1 MLETW
6 TNRDNAAID
15 PTLHAWHGEVAGD
28 LFLAAIVAG
37 IMVLTGIFAL
47 REGPDRR
54 SRALRL
60 VPWLLPVLISLCLLL
75 LWLDLANKVNAF
87 RFYLVFRPQ
96 TPMSWG
102 SWIILAVYPVSALFA
117 LSEMPVDLRERF
129 GKAFGFIPRLAAW
142 ADGRS
147 RGLARASVLLGT
159 ALGLYTGVVLS
170 IYPARPLW
178 NSALLP
184 LVFLSSGL
192 ACASAC
198 FLLTRLSDAERRI
211 CGRLNAT
218 FLGAHLVL
226 LALWLVDLAVG
237 DASRHHA
244 VELLMGGSYTAAFW
258 TLVVALGI
266 AVPLTGELLIRSRR
280 TLPGP
285 ATAFFILV
293 GAFSLRWIL
302 IYAGQHAGVLSAMH

>member
-1 MLETW
+1 MRETW
-6 TNRDNAAID
+6 TNRDNAAVD

-47 REGPDRR
+47 RESSDQR

-60 VPWLLPVLISLCLLL
+60 VPWLSPVLISVCLLL
-75 LWLDLANKVNAF
+75 LWLDLANKFNAF

-102 SWIILAVYPVSALFA
+102 SWIILAVYPVSVLFA
-117 LSEMPVDLRERF
+117 LSEMPGDLREHL
-129 GKAFGFIPRLAAW
+129 GKSLSLIPRLAAW
-142 ADGRS
+142 ADRRA

-170 IYPARPLW
+170 VYPARPLW

-198 FLLTRLSDAERRI
+198 FLLTHLKDRECRL
-211 CGRLNAT
+211 CGRLNTA

-226 LALWLVDLAVG
+226 LALWIVDLAGG

-244 VELLMGGSYTAAFW
+244 VQLLFGGSYTAAFW

-266 AVPLTGELLIRSRR
+266 AAPLTGELVVRR
-280 TLPGP
+280 RGAMPGP

-302 IYAGQHAGVLSAMH
+302 IYAGQHSVVLGTIH